1 MLSLETGRFSGSRP
15 ALPLEVQKKIGRPS
29 AMLER
34 PKVRVARADITRV
47 GSASP
52 DR

>member
-15 ALPLEVQKKIGRPS
+15 ALPLKVQIKMGRSS
-29 AMLER
+29 AVLER
-34 PKVRVARADITRV
+34 PEVRVARADITRV
-47 GSASP
+47 GSAFP